1 MNEMNQPTD
10 MDCQRVAD
18 LLVDFVT
25 EELDP
30 EIRKRIDAHLLE
42 CPDCMAFL
50 NTYRKTIETTR
61 SIVYEEIPQEMQKRV
76 HGFLR
81 SNIQP

>member
-1 MNEMNQPTD
+1 MSEMNQPTEL
-10 MDCQRVAD
+10 DCQRVAD

-25 EELDP
+25 EEMDP
-30 EIRKRIDAHLLE
+30 EIRKMIDAHLLE

-61 SIVYEEIPQEMQKRV
+61 SIVYEEIPQEMQKRL

-81 SNIQP
+81 SNIQS